1 MKIDLRNPETWAAL
15 ERQAYNGT
23 VNLLPLPPAAYKYF
37 AELTAVY
44 RAFRFDGMAKEDA
57 ENRKRLLLK
66 DYQRQVQEIY
76 RAREVYAEYQN
87 AIRTVGTLTAEI
99 EKAQSVY
106 EIAEKACTVIGLLTG
121 DNGFYGR
128 QIRKMQKC
136 GEAEVIH
143 ARWIERETEPYGD
156 PYEECSHCGEPRPIS
171 HNDYYHRDKI
181 RSAYGAFCNCCGA
194 KMDLKPPEETE
205 KGESPC

>member
-1 MKIDLRNPETWAAL
+1 MKIDLRDPETWAAL
-15 ERQAYNGT
+15 ERQACDAT
-23 VNLLPLPPAAYKYF
+23 VNLLPLPPPAYKYF

-106 EIAEKACTVIGLLTG
+106 EIAEKACKVIGLLTG

-128 QIRKMQKC
+128 QIRKMQTC
-136 GEAEVIH
+136 GEELSEKEV
-143 ARWIERETEPYGD
+143 TD
-156 PYEECSHCGEPRPIS
+156 
-171 HNDYYHRDKI
+171 
-181 RSAYGAFCNCCGA
+181 
-194 KMDLKPPEETE
+194 
-205 KGESPC
+205 ESI